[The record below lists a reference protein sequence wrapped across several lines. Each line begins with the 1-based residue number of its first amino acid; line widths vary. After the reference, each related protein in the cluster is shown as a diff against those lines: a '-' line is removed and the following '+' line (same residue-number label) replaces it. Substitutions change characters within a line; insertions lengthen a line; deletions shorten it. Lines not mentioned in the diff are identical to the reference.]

1 MPKRVLVCEDHT
13 LVVDGLKL
21 LLQQHGFVWAGHT
34 ATVPGLVA
42 LIAEAKPDIVLL
54 DLNLKGDDSL
64 PALAEA
70 RAKFPELLIFILTMY
85 RDEFLIERVRTQG
98 ANGFLEKDIDNEE
111 LLRVLGRHRDEPFY
125 LSATL
130 SREQQQRQHYRDQ
143 FAGKMKLT
151 KREMDVIPLLA
162 HGKTTHEIAEAL
174 FLSPLTVD
182 THRKNIFRKLNIGNV
197 VDLVNFAHEN
207 KLV

>member
-1 MPKRVLVCEDHT
+1 MAKRVLVCEDHT

-21 LLQQHGFVWAGHT
+21 LLQPHGFEWAGHAPT
-34 ATVPGLVA
+34 TVGLA
-42 LIAEAKPDIVLL
+42 ARIADTKADVLLL
-54 DLNLKGDDSL
+54 DLNIKGDDG
-64 PALAEA
+64 LAVLA
-70 RAKFPELLIFILTMY
+70 DLRQTFPSLLILILTMY
-85 RDEFLIERVRTQG
+85 RDEFFIERARKEG
-98 ANGFLEKDIDNEE
+98 ANGFLEKDIGNDE
-111 LLRVLGRHRDEPFY
+111 LLRALGRDPQQPFY
-125 LSATL
+125 LSSTL
-130 SREQQQRQHYRDQ
+130 AREQQERQHYRDH

-162 HGKTTHEIAEAL
+162 HGKTTHEIAEQL

-182 THRKNIFRKLNIGNV
+182 THRKNIFRKLNITNV